1 MAKTERKGKGK
12 KRANSNEEIDQ
23 NKKIKAIPS
32 PPKMQSLTMLDLIKE
47 AGEAPDICIDDVFS
61 NSVLLNDVHEFR
73 ANHEKSGYVVS
84 VVPYSVYQEKHFLRL
99 FTNDKLVPAKTV
111 LGKHSLTIGSVI
123 TLPEMA
129 KAVKSGEEVLGQAEG
144 LFIIFESLL
153 SSIYS

>member
-1 MAKTERKGKGK
+1 M
-12 KRANSNEEIDQ
+12 Q
-23 NKKIKAIPS
+23 N
-32 PPKMQSLTMLDLIKE
+32 LTMLDLIKE
-47 AGEAPDICIDDVFS
+47 AGEAPDVCIDDVFS

-144 LFIIFESLL
+144 LFIIFEYLL